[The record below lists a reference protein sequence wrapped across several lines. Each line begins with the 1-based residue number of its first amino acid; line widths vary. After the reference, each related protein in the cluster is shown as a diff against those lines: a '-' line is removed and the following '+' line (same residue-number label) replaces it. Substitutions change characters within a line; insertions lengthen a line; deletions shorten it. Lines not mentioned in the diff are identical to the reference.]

1 MNECLAVVMPVYNE
15 EANLEVVIE
24 AWRAV
29 FDQLGVEREF
39 LVVDDGSTDGSRAV
53 VRALAARHPSE
64 IAAIEQPNAGHGAAC
79 RAGYER
85 AAAGGAGWVL
95 QIDSDGQCDPAAFP
109 RFWEIRAD
117 CDCVFGRRISRGD
130 GWARA
135 VMSRLSS
142 AVAGALARR
151 ASGDVNVPY
160 RLMRREALARALDR
174 IPRGFTLQNV
184 ALTVTLGSMAGL
196 RWAWIPIHFL
206 PRAGGENKMNI
217 ARIAGLGWTLLRQ
230 WRGLRG

>member
-1 MNECLAVVMPVYNE
+1 VYNE
-15 EANLEVVIE
+15 EANLEAVIE

-53 VRALAARHPSE
+53 LRALAARHPAE

-135 VMSRLSS
+135 VVSRLSS
-142 AVAGALARR
+142 AVAGA
-151 ASGDVNVPY
+151 V
-160 RLMRREALARALDR
+160 ARALDR

-184 ALTVTLGSMAGL
+184 ALTVILGRMAGL

-206 PRAGGENKMNI
+206 PRAGGANKMNI